1 MTTAPGHATEI
12 LPSRV
17 WGRSVYDMTGGK
29 IGRVEVIVLDRQSDS
44 IMCAALRFGGM
55 WRVGKMFYP
64 APCPFSTMK
73 VN

>member
-1 MTTAPGHATEI
+1 
-12 LPSRV
+12 
-17 WGRSVYDMTGGK
+17 MTGGK
-29 IGRVEVIVLDRQSDS
+29 IGRVEVIVLDRQSDG

-55 WRVGKMFYP
+55 WRVSKMFYP